1 MKGGAMAGSRRAL
14 GWIVI
19 LALVGALL
27 YALNPT
33 IDDFAAWRAANAQ
46 SSAVS
51 PESKGAA
58 QLFEKA
64 AGAVAGAMVGLASGA
79 FERRNFY
86 LFSTFST
93 GPRGQL
99 YLGIA
104 RFFIKL
110 R

>member
-1 MKGGAMAGSRRAL
+1 MAESRRAL
-14 GWIVI
+14 GWII
-19 LALVGALL
+19 IIALVGALL

-33 IDDFAAWRAANAQ
+33 IDDFAAWRAADAR

-51 PESKGAA
+51 PDSKGAA
-58 QLFEKA
+58 RAFEKG
-64 AGAVAGAMVGLASGA
+64 AGALAGAMVGLASGA

-86 LFSTFST
+86 LFSAFST

-104 RFFIKL
+104 RVFIKL

>member
-1 MKGGAMAGSRRAL
+1 MAGSRRAL

-27 YALNPT
+27 FALNPT
-33 IDDFAAWRAANAQ
+33 IDDFAAWRAADAR

-51 PESKGAA
+51 PDSKGAA
-58 QLFEKA
+58 RAFERG
-64 AGAVAGAMVGLASGA
+64 AGALAGAMVGMASGV

-86 LFSTFST
+86 LFSTFSSGNHT
-93 GPRGQL
+93 

-104 RFFIKL
+104 RFFIRL
-110 R
+110 G

>member
-1 MKGGAMAGSRRAL
+1 MKGAAMAGSRRAL

-27 YALNPT
+27 YALNPS
-33 IDDFAAWRAANAQ
+33 IDDFAAWRAAEAQ

-51 PESKGAA
+51 KDSKGAA
-58 QLFEKA
+58 RAFEKG
-64 AGAVAGAMVGLASGA
+64 AGAIAGAMVGLASGI
-79 FERRNFY
+79 FERRSFY

-104 RFFIKL
+104 RVFIKL